1 MSKLTKAELMEGIF
15 NTFKEK
21 NDITNESRHIIE
33 NAIVSAAEKLDK
45 HFKLECT
52 PMELGDFL
60 WDAITEATLITE
72 TVAFKEG
79 FQAAVDLLTGKLS
92 EMEDYINAD

>member
-52 PMELGDFL
+52 PMEPGDFL

-79 FQAAVDLLTGKLS
+79 FQEAVDLLTGKLS

>member
-45 HFKLECT
+45 HFKLEWSQVISSGM
-52 PMELGDFL
+52 PLQRQRL
-60 WDAITEATLITE
+60 
-72 TVAFKEG
+72 
-79 FQAAVDLLTGKLS
+79 
-92 EMEDYINAD
+92 

>member
-21 NDITNESRHIIE
+21 NDISNVSRRIIE
-33 NAIVSAAEKLDK
+33 NAIVSAAEKLDEYYE
-45 HFKLECT
+45 LECS
-52 PMELGDFL
+52 PMQPGDFI
-60 WDAITEATLITE
+60 WDTITEASLTTE

>member
-33 NAIVSAAEKLDK
+33 NAIV
-45 HFKLECT
+45 
-52 PMELGDFL
+52 
-60 WDAITEATLITE
+60 
-72 TVAFKEG
+72 
-79 FQAAVDLLTGKLS
+79 
-92 EMEDYINAD
+92 INY